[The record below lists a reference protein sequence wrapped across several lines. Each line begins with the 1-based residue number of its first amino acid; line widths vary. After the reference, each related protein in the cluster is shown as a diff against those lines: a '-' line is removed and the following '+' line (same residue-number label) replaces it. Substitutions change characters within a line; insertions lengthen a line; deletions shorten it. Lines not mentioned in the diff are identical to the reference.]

1 MPETRLK
8 SPSVS
13 PWPPVNLMD
22 ELLSLAQAQG
32 LSLQQCAQ
40 RYAIASLPAHRDG
53 WLFHETLGFSVKK

>member
-1 MPETRLK
+1 
-8 SPSVS
+8 
-13 PWPPVNLMD
+13 MD